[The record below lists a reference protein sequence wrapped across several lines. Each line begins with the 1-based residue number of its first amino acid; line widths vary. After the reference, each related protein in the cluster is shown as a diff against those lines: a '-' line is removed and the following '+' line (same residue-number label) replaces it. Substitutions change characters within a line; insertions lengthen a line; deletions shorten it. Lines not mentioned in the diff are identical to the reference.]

1 MAINT
6 DTVLVSHDEIEK
18 MLDRMSEELNRD
30 YNGQPLVVVG
40 ILTGAFIFT
49 ADLVRRLEM
58 PVIVDFMQVSSY
70 VGECSTGELKVKKDL
85 SYDIKDMNV
94 LIVEDII
101 DSGYSMKFLTE
112 HLKMNGAKQI
122 FVCALID
129 KAVAREVP
137 VPIDFVGYTMKENQ
151 FVAGFGLDYN
161 ELERNIPFVYE
172 VDENDLK
179 RMDEV
184 LKKDQEK

>member
-6 DTVLVSHDEIEK
+6 DKVLVSHEEIEK
-18 MLDRMSEELNRD
+18 MLDRLSEELNRD

-101 DSGYSMKFLTE
+101 DTGRTLALLKDLLTKRE
-112 HLKMNGAKQI
+112 PKSLKICTAFDKPSRRVNDLVPDYNGI
-122 FVCALID
+122 T
-129 KAVAREVP
+129 VP
-137 VPIDFVGYTMKENQ
+137 DEFIVGY
-151 FVAGFGLDYN
+151 GLDLDGKYRDFDDVRIVRK
-161 ELERNIPFVYE
+161 E
-172 VDENDLK
+172 
-179 RMDEV
+179 
-184 LKKDQEK
+184 

>member
-6 DTVLVSHDEIEK
+6 DQVLVSHEEIEQ
-18 MLDRMSEELNRD
+18 MLERLSQEINRD
-30 YNGQPLVVVG
+30 YKGEPLVVVG

-70 VGECSTGELKVKKDL
+70 VGEFSTGELKLKKDM

-101 DSGYSMKFLTE
+101 DTGRTLAL
-112 HLKMNGAKQI
+112 LKDQLLKREPKSLKICTAFDKPSRRINDLVPDYNGI
-122 FVCALID
+122 T
-129 KAVAREVP
+129 VP
-137 VPIDFVGYTMKENQ
+137 DEFIVGY
-151 FVAGFGLDYN
+151 GLDLDGKYRDFDDIRIVRK
-161 ELERNIPFVYE
+161 E
-172 VDENDLK
+172 
-179 RMDEV
+179 
-184 LKKDQEK
+184 

>member
-6 DTVLVSHDEIEK
+6 DTVLISHDEIEQ
-18 MLDRMSEELNRD
+18 MLDRVSAELNRD
-30 YNGQPLVVVG
+30 YKGEPLVVVG

-70 VGECSTGELKVKKDL
+70 VGEFSTGELKIKKDM

-101 DSGYSMKFLTE
+101 DTGRTLALLKEKLNRITTGSRSRMNSLSDMVLTLTANIE
-112 HLKMNGAKQI
+112 I
-122 FVCALID
+122 S
-129 KAVAREVP
+129 
-137 VPIDFVGYTMKENQ
+137 TMSES
-151 FVAGFGLDYN
+151 
-161 ELERNIPFVYE
+161 
-172 VDENDLK
+172 
-179 RMDEV
+179 
-184 LKKDQEK
+184 

>member
-18 MLDRMSEELNRD
+18 MLGRLSEELNRD

-70 VGECSTGELKVKKDL
+70 VGECSTGELKIKKDL

-101 DSGYSMKFLTE
+101 DTGRTLAL
-112 HLKMNGAKQI
+112 LKELLLKREPKSLKICTAFDKPSRRVNDLVPDYNGI
-122 FVCALID
+122 T
-129 KAVAREVP
+129 VP
-137 VPIDFVGYTMKENQ
+137 DEFIVGY
-151 FVAGFGLDYN
+151 GLDLDGKYRDFDDVRIVRK
-161 ELERNIPFVYE
+161 E
-172 VDENDLK
+172 
-179 RMDEV
+179 
-184 LKKDQEK
+184 